1 MTTLSTTT
9 CKNSAATSCL
19 HSSAETV
26 YFASLSFLGLVSS
39 FHFSFSFM
47 PALSRQNYPFCYAKH
62 PPSAKAHIDEHSIH
76 RYFIKTN
83 AQSQVFGTFS
93 LAGFAQICLF
103 IVYKYTTTAKML
115 QNVPPKMWQE
125 QIYTKRLTNQFCYSR
140 IKRLWNKVPNIK
152 GEVRYETRYTSKLS

>member
-47 PALSRQNYPFCYAKH
+47 PALSRQNYPFWVADAVTIPLLLVWIGPFFDVVFGHNWHQQNRKT
-62 PPSAKAHIDEHSIH
+62 AKAHIDEHSIH
-76 RYFIKTN
+76 RYFNKSN

-93 LAGFAQICLF
+93 LAGFAQFCLF
-103 IVYKYTTTAKML
+103 IVYKYT
-115 QNVPPKMWQE
+115 NS
-125 QIYTKRLTNQFCYSR
+125 KRHNNIVTNIVGR
-140 IKRLWNKVPNIK
+140 DA
-152 GEVRYETRYTSKLS
+152 